1 MLRAI
6 LFDFD
11 GVIADSETLHLKAFQ
26 KILKEE
32 AIELPDEAYYTRYL
46 GLDDNT
52 CIRTVLQD
60 YGQPSGDALTR
71 SMVQRKSVYYAT
83 QQEAVT
89 LLPGAEAFIRHVAAH
104 YPLAIGSGALRQEI
118 SHVLRRYGVDVFF
131 RIVVSADDIQHS
143 KPAPDVY
150 LKVLEDLNTTLQDT
164 RPLLPAECVV
174 IEDARHGIAAAHAA
188 GMRCI
193 AVATSY
199 PPAALQD
206 ADLVVDGMQVLTL
219 KQVERVGQL

>member
-32 AIELPDEAYYTRYL
+32 AIELPAEAYYTRYL

-52 CIRTVLQD
+52 CFRTVLQD
-60 YGQPSGDALTR
+60 YGRPPDDALTR
-71 SMVQRKSVYYAT
+71 SLVQRKSVYYAT
-83 QQEAVT
+83 QQEAIT
-89 LLPGAEAFIRHVAAH
+89 LLPGAETFIRHVAAH

-131 RIVVSADDIQHS
+131 RVVVSADDIEHS

-150 LKVLEDLNTTLQDT
+150 LKVLEDLNATLQDT

-174 IEDARHGIAAAHAA
+174 IEDARHGIASAHAA

-219 KQVERVGQL
+219 KQVERVAQL

>member
-11 GVIADSETLHLKAFQ
+11 GVIADSEALHLRAFQ

-32 AIELPDEAYYTRYL
+32 TIELPDEAYYTRYL
-46 GLDDNT
+46 GLDDKT
-52 CIRTVLQD
+52 CFHAVLQD
-60 YGQPSGDALTR
+60 NGRPSDDNLTR
-71 SMVQRKSVYYAT
+71 RLVERKSVYYAT
-83 QQEAVT
+83 QQGAVT
-89 LLPGAEAFIRHVAAH
+89 LVPGAETFIRHVAAH

-118 SHVLRRYGVDVFF
+118 GHALRRCGLDVFF
-131 RIVVSADDIQHS
+131 RVIVSADDIEHS

-150 LKVLEDLNTTLQDT
+150 LKVLKDLNATLQDT

-206 ADLVVDGMQVLTL
+206 ADLVVDAMQVLTL
-219 KQVERVGQL
+219 KQVERVAQA